1 MFSKLQGKALYQTMS
16 TACGAA
22 FMLYGYDA
30 GVLGGFQERQ
40 EFRDA
45 IGDPQGPFIIPLIAS
60 IYNLAAGFM
69 SLAVPFFGMQ
79 IGRKGTIQLGH
90 LLVCLGALLQSSA
103 YSLAQITVGR
113 IVAGFGIGCIASAVP
128 TYMAEM
134 SLEASQRGPET
145 QYQLALLISGIPLA
159 YWIDLGFV
167 QGLEQHPY
175 LWRFPLAM
183 QSCFSIFSGGL
194 LLFLPDTPRWYYARD
209 RHEEGDKT
217 LARLHGKDVSDEA
230 VQTMRREILAS
241 LHEDDGEKSEFN
253 IMMLFW
259 DNSDLQIGRRLRTSF
274 LILFAQQFLGI
285 NMLVYFSTQIFSSIG
300 YGPLLSGILAAV
312 MNTIFGI
319 ASFPPIWFIERIG
332 RRPLMFWCAIGC
344 GVLMI
349 IYVVITTT
357 GIQGDDFTTLN
368 RTKGWAST
376 AIIILYVVVFAFG
389 WLGTCWIYGPEIA
402 PLRYRHIAGG
412 LGAAGEWFSTW
423 AMVFG
428 GGSGLSAVGPIIF
441 IWPLICCFLSAAYV
455 WYYCPET
462 TGRTLEEIDVL
473 FAKSPEV
480 RARLEMETERR
491 QSIPREKGPIEDKEE
506 SDQVDV
512 EKNEFA

>member
-1 MFSKLQGKALYQTMS
+1 MFSKVQGKALYQTMS

-45 IGDPQGPFIIPLIAS
+45 IGNPQGPYIIPLIAS

-90 LLVCLGALLQSSA
+90 LLVCIGALLQSSA

-113 IVAGFGIGCIASAVP
+113 IVAGAGIGCIASAVP

-159 YWIDLGFV
+159 YWI
-167 QGLEQHPY
+167 
-175 LWRFPLAM
+175 PLAM

-217 LARLHGKDVSDEA
+217 LARLHGKDVNDEA
-230 VQTMRREILAS
+230 VQTMRRDILAS
-241 LHEDDGEKSEFN
+241 LHEDDGEKSDFN
-253 IMMLFW
+253 VKMLFW

-300 YGPLLSGILAAV
+300 YDALLSGILAAV

-344 GVLMI
+344 GILMI
-349 IYVVITTT
+349 IYVTITTT

-441 IWPLICCFLSAAYV
+441 IWPLVCCFISAAYV

-491 QSIPREKGPIEDKEE
+491 HSIPRDNSRTGEKED
-506 SDQVDV
+506 SDQTDV
-512 EKNEFA
+512 EKNEYV